1 MRTIPLLFEKSVS
14 QYKNNALIF
23 EKKKGVYKS
32 LSYAEVHKL
41 VNQAVLGFKKLG
53 IQKGDR
59 VAMLSE
65 GRSEWIV
72 SELALFYIGAI
83 NVPLSIKLLESTE
96 VRFRIE
102 HSECSFIITSGR
114 QKQKVEAIAEKE
126 EIKALICFD
135 LDSNFS
141 SKTHYFETV
150 LSTGEEENK
159 LNKTTLQESANEIGE
174 SLIANICYTSG
185 TTADPKGIM
194 LTHRNYTA
202 NIEQAN
208 SIFQVPESYNS
219 LLILP
224 WDHSFAH
231 TVGLYTLIKNGA
243 SMSCVDIGN
252 SALDTLK
259 NIPINIKET
268 KPTFLLSVPALAKN
282 FKKNIEKGVSS
293 KGKITEILFT
303 IALAN
308 AYKYNGLGYDKG
320 KSWRIIL
327 GPINIFFDK
336 IIFSKVRENFGGKLK
351 FFVGGGALLDID
363 LQRFFYALGI
373 PMFQG
378 YGLTEASPIISS
390 NSPTVHKLGSSG
402 KIVSNLELKI
412 IDESGNEC
420 SQGKSGEIVIKGENV
435 MAGYWNNEKA
445 SSESL
450 LNGWLYTGDIGYLD
464 NDGFLYVLG
473 RFKSLLIGNDG
484 EKFSP
489 EGIEEA
495 IVEQSQLIDQC
506 MLYNNQNAYTVGLLV
521 INQAAVNAIAR
532 KSGIDPLNDEL
543 KRIIIA
549 RVSSEISQFL
559 PGGDYENIFPS
570 RWLPSSYILLNEA
583 FTEDN
588 KLMNSTMKIVRDKII
603 AKYKQEID
611 FLYTPKGKDPNN
623 SMNTDTLEKII
634 LKK

>member
-14 QYKNNALIF
+14 QYAHNALIF
-23 EKKKGVYKS
+23 EKKQGVYSS
-32 LSYAEVHKL
+32 LSYTEVHNL
-41 VNQAVLGFKKLG
+41 VHKAVCGFKKIG
-53 IQKGDR
+53 IKKGDR

-65 GRSEWIV
+65 GRSEWII

-96 VRFRIE
+96 VRFRID
-102 HSECSFIITSGR
+102 HSECSYIITSGR
-114 QKQKVEAIAEKE
+114 QKHKVETLSEKE
-126 EIKALICFD
+126 EIKALINFD
-135 LDSNFS
+135 NETSYSNKTHFFGNILDSTES
-141 SKTHYFETV
+141 ET
-150 LSTGEEENK
+150 K
-159 LNKTTLQESANEIGE
+159 LLDIANEIE
-174 SLIANICYTSG
+174 ETLVANICYTSG

-208 SIFQVPESYNS
+208 SIFQVPEHYNS

-282 FKKNIEKGVSS
+282 FKKNIEKGVIS
-293 KGKITEILFT
+293 KGKVTEILFK

-308 AYKYNGLGYDKG
+308 AYKYNGFGYDKG
-320 KSWRIIL
+320 KSWRKIL
-327 GPINIFFDK
+327 GPINALFDK
-336 IIFSKVRENFGGKLK
+336 LIFSKVRENFGGNLK

-402 KIVSNLELKI
+402 KIVTNLELKI
-412 IDESGNEC
+412 IDDAGNEC
-420 SQGKSGEIVIKGENV
+420 HQGLSGEIVVKGENV

-450 LNGWLYTGDIGYLD
+450 KNGWLHTGDIGYVD
-464 NDGFLYVLG
+464 KDGFLYVLG

-484 EKFSP
+484 EKYSP

-506 MLYNNQNAYTVGLLV
+506 MLYNNQNAYTVGLIV
-521 INQAAVNAIAR
+521 VNHVGISAIAR
-532 KSGIDPLNDEL
+532 KSGLDPLSEEI
-543 KRIIIA
+543 KRVIIA
-549 RVSSEISQFL
+549 RISSEINQFL
-559 PGGDYENIFPS
+559 PGGSNENLFPS
-570 RWLPSSYILLNEA
+570 RWLPSSFIVLNEA

-603 AKYKQEID
+603 AKYNNEINY
-611 FLYTPKGKDPNN
+611 LYTPSGKDPNN
-623 SMNTDTLEKII
+623 SINIETIEKII